1 MWYMVKP
8 ISLKLALHAQ
18 TPGNKHNKNSIE
30 GHPGLAMITTNLTTG
45 ETTSHILTVFLLIM
59 LPGSSNNNGQPIQ

>member
-45 ETTSHILTVFLLIM
+45 ETTSHILTV
-59 LPGSSNNNGQPIQ
+59 SY